1 MTNQTVSKAFNVLFT
16 YPIWRIEIDAENRLI
31 AVETRN
37 PTDTLPYFNVISFEG
52 DYVLQNFKAMSKE
65 WVLAGIQCQKI
76 ILKKISD
83 TSPIDAGVQI
93 INCYQPQQQETW
105 FNYIFLEMVSDGIL
119 LRPKMI
125 AQGMQLF
132 LDLKTMSIEDKK
144 EDSFKPFDSQIV
156 YPVIYNGQIP
166 HFLTD
171 FTTDDEIWLS
181 AMDDYFI
188 WAFYEKNKDNHYQIR
203 IVRSTK
209 DRLIESVVAV
219 TQLPLKFFNIYF
231 LVNKQIFLL
240 TDNKREFV
248 SYLV

>member
-1 MTNQTVSKAFNVLFT
+1 MTDQTVSKAFNVLFT

-37 PTDTLPYFNVISFEG
+37 PADTLPYFNVISFEG
-52 DYVLQNFKAMSKE
+52 VDVLRDFKAISKE
-65 WVLAGIQCQKI
+65 WVLGGIQCQKL

-83 TSPIDAGVQI
+83 NSPIDAGVQVI
-93 INCYQPQQQETW
+93 DCYQPQQQETW
-105 FNYIFLEMVSDGIL
+105 FNYLFLEMTSGGLL
-119 LRPKMI
+119 LRPKMVE
-125 AQGMQLF
+125 QGMQLF
-132 LDLKTMSIEDKK
+132 LDLKTMSIEGKK
-144 EDSFKPFDSQIV
+144 EGSLKPFDSQIV
-156 YPVIYNGQIP
+156 YPVIYNGQTP

-171 FTTDDEIWLS
+171 FAIDDEIWINVL
-181 AMDDYFI
+181 DDYFI
-188 WAFYEKNKDNHYQIR
+188 WAFYEKNNDNHYQIR